1 MMNRVTTFTV
11 VFCLFLALTI
21 TGCAKKPAEQT
32 KEVAP
37 AQTQQGTQ
45 VSPPSEQSKGEVAPP
60 TPAVEPVA
68 FDKKI
73 YFDFDMYTLTP
84 ESTAALNE
92 LIAFMK
98 SNVNLKVKIEGN
110 CDERGTTEY
119 NVALGERRAKA
130 AQDYIISQGIDPA
143 KVSAISYGKEKPA
156 DPGHDEAAWAK
167 NRRDEFVFS
176 K

>member
-1 MMNRVTTFTV
+1 MALIYPCFFTPKEYEVTQNLMTSIFGGKDIIMTHRVTALTT

-32 KEVAP
+32 QEVAP
-37 AQTQQGTQ
+37 AQAQQGTQ
-45 VSPPSEQSKGEVAPP
+45 TPSVEQNKGEAAP
-60 TPAVEPVA
+60 TAQA
-68 FDKKI
+68 AKSTGFDKKI

-84 ESTAALNE
+84 ESTATLNE

-119 NVALGERRAKA
+119 NLRSEERR
-130 AQDYIISQGIDPA
+130 
-143 KVSAISYGKEKPA
+143 VGKEC
-156 DPGHDEAAWAK
+156 
-167 NRRDEFVFS
+167 
-176 K
+176 

>member
-1 MMNRVTTFTV
+1 MTHRVTALTT

-32 KEVAP
+32 QEVAP
-37 AQTQQGTQ
+37 AQAQQGTQ
-45 VSPPSEQSKGEVAPP
+45 TPSVEQNKGEAAP
-60 TPAVEPVA
+60 TAQA
-68 FDKKI
+68 AKSTGFDKKI

-84 ESTAALNE
+84 ESTATLNE

-119 NVALGERRAKA
+119 NLALGERRAKA

-143 KVSAISYGKEKPA
+143 GVSTVSYGKEKPA

>member
-1 MMNRVTTFTV
+1 MTNKVTALTT

-32 KEVAP
+32 QEVAP
-37 AQTQQGTQ
+37 SQTQQGTQ
-45 VSPPSEQSKGEVAPP
+45 APSVDQKKAEAAP
-60 TPAVEPVA
+60 AAKAAESA
-68 FDKKI
+68 GFDKKI
-73 YFDFDMYTLTP
+73 YFDFDSYTLTP
-84 ESTAALNE
+84 ESTATLNE

-119 NVALGERRAKA
+119 NLALGERRAKA

-143 KVSAISYGKEKPA
+143 RVSTVSYGKEKPA